1 METLKFSLFYSE
13 KGIKNT
19 TPTKTVDL
27 KTLFAIFESSRL
39 KELTES
45 IREAT
50 DEETRNQ
57 LKLMLPYIT
66 PHGVFSK
73 RENKGITHY
82 NKNFLALDFDKL
94 PTEEVRK
101 VKELLRRAGCCY
113 YIGTSSRG
121 HGVKALIH
129 MPHEFTPGNHY
140 LSAKHNV
147 EKILRLCNVQ
157 DYDTDLAK
165 YKTDLAQFVL
175 CQPFFLSH
183 DPDAIY
189 NFEPCHIGGIEPLR
203 AYTPEH
209 KIYSGLT
216 PVKDIIPEAK
226 TRIEAIIKGYYNS
239 LVDGYLATTEGSRH
253 LSIAKCKSFA
263 GYVRQYTPQLEH
275 EYKEGLKKVITLMYG
290 SDTVAKNSGAITSF
304 TSAWEEIPF
313 ALSETIEKIN
323 NESDLLKKVSSYLL
337 DRFEIE
343 IDQDKIIK
351 TLRGAKWT
359 FNNYTLAYFNQ
370 DTETL
375 NIQIL
380 GIPTTDKIN
389 RLNFL
394 PGVNIKLAANN
405 QLLLNGK
412 FWEGESIEIVLTSK
426 TISI

>member
-13 KGIKNT
+13 KGIRNT
-19 TPTKTVDL
+19 TPAATVDL
-27 KTLFAIFESSRL
+27 KKLFSILESSRL

-73 RENKGITHY
+73 RNNEGLVHY
-82 NKNFLALDFDKL
+82 NKNLLALDFDKL
-94 PTEEVRK
+94 ELEEVRK
-101 VKELLRRAGCCY
+101 VKESLRRAGCCY

-121 HGVKALIH
+121 RGVKALIH
-129 MPHEFTPGNHY
+129 IPNEFTPGNHY

-157 DYDTDLAK
+157 EYQV
-165 YKTDLAQFVL
+165 DLAQFVL

-183 DPDAIY
+183 DTEAIY
-189 NFEPCHIGGIEPLR
+189 NFEPTHIGGVQPLR
-203 AYTPEH
+203 EYIPEH

-216 PVKDIIPEAK
+216 PVKDITPEAK

-239 LVDGYLATTEGSRH
+239 LVDGYMSTTEGNRH

-263 GYVRQYTPQLEH
+263 AYVRQYTPQLEQ
-275 EYKEGLKKVITLMYG
+275 EYKEGLKKVIVLMYG
-290 SDTVAKNSGAITSF
+290 NERAANESRAVNSF
-304 TSAWEEIPF
+304 TEAWNETPF
-313 ALSETIEKIN
+313 LLNETIEKIN
-323 NESDLLKKVSSYLL
+323 LESEALKKVSSYLL
-337 DRFEIE
+337 EGFDVE

-380 GIPTTDKIN
+380 GIPTTEKIN

-394 PGVNIKLAANN
+394 PGINIKKAANN

-412 FWEGESIEIVLTSK
+412 FWEGESIEIVLTTK
-426 TISI
+426 NIAI

>member
-13 KGIKNT
+13 KGIKNI
-19 TPTKTVDL
+19 TPSKTVDL
-27 KTLFAIFESSRL
+27 KTLFTIFESSRL

-66 PHGVFSK
+66 PHGVFST
-73 RENKGITHY
+73 RNNESITHY

-121 HGVKALIH
+121 HGVKALIN
-129 MPHEFTPGNHY
+129 MPNEFTPGNHY

-147 EKILRLCNVQ
+147 EKILRFCNVQ
-157 DYDTDLAK
+157 EYD
-165 YKTDLAQFVL
+165 TDLAQFVL

-183 DPDAIY
+183 DSEAIY
-189 NFEPCHIGGIEPLR
+189 NFEPCHIGGIKPLR

-209 KIYSGLT
+209 KIYAGLT

-226 TRIEAIIKGYYNS
+226 TRIEAILKGYYNS
-239 LVDGYLATTEGSRH
+239 LVDGYLATTEGNRH

-263 GYVRQYTPQLEH
+263 AYVRQYTPQLEH
-275 EYKEGLKKVITLMYG
+275 EYKEGLKKVVVLMYG
-290 SDTVAKNSGAITSF
+290 SETTAKSAGAITSF
-304 TSAWEEIPF
+304 TSAWEEIPY

-323 NESDLLKKVSSYLL
+323 NESELLKKVSGYLL
-337 DRFEIE
+337 DCFEVDV
-343 IDQDKIIK
+343 DQDKIVK

-359 FNNYTLAYFNQ
+359 FNNYTLAYYNK

-375 NIQIL
+375 SIQIL
-380 GIPTTDKIN
+380 GIPTTEKIN

-394 PGVNIKLAANN
+394 PGISVKKAANN

-412 FWEGESIEIVLTSK
+412 FWDGQTIETVLTVN
-426 TISI
+426 TVAI

>member
-19 TPTKTVDL
+19 TPAATVDL
-27 KTLFAIFESSRL
+27 KKLFAILESSRL

-57 LKLMLPYIT
+57 LKLMLPFIT

-73 RENKGITHY
+73 RNNESITHY

-94 PTEEVRK
+94 TTEEVRK
-101 VKELLRRAGCCY
+101 VKELLRRADCCY

-121 HGVKALIH
+121 HGVKALID
-129 MPHEFTPGNHY
+129 MPNEFTPGNHY

-147 EKILRLCNVQ
+147 EKILRLCNVPG
-157 DYDTDLAK
+157 
-165 YKTDLAQFVL
+165 YKTDLAQFTL
-175 CQPFFLSH
+175 CQAFFLSH
-183 DPDAIY
+183 DPEAIY
-189 NFEPCHIGGIEPLR
+189 NFTPSHIGGIQPLR
-203 AYTPEH
+203 AYIPEH

-216 PVKDIIPEAK
+216 PVKDITPEAK
-226 TRIEAIIKGYYNS
+226 NRIEAIIKGYYNS
-239 LVDGYLATTEGSRH
+239 LIDGYMATTEGSRH

-263 GYVRQYTPQLEH
+263 AYVRQYTPHLEH
-275 EYKEGLKKVITLMYG
+275 EYKEGLKKAIILMYG
-290 SDTVAKNSGAITSF
+290 SERAAYETRAVSSF
-304 TSAWEEIPF
+304 IEAWNEIPF
-313 ALSETIEKIN
+313 LLNETIEKIN
-323 NESDLLKKVSSYLL
+323 IESELLKKVSSYLL
-337 DRFEIE
+337 DCFEVDL
-343 IDQDKIIK
+343 DQDKIVK

-359 FNNYTLAYFNQ
+359 FNNYTLAYYNQ

-375 NIQIL
+375 SIQIL
-380 GIPTTDKIN
+380 GIPTNEKIN

-394 PGVNIKLAANN
+394 PGISIKKAANN

-412 FWEGESIEIVLTSK
+412 FWEGQIIEISLTLN
-426 TISI
+426 TVAI

>member
-13 KGIKNT
+13 KGIRNT
-19 TPTKTVDL
+19 TPAKTVDL

-73 RENKGITHY
+73 RNNEGITHY

-94 PTEEVRK
+94 TIEEVK
-101 VKELLRRAGCCY
+101 NVKESLRRAGCCY

-129 MPHEFTPGNHY
+129 MPNEFTPGNHY

-157 DYDTDLAK
+157 EYN
-165 YKTDLAQFVL
+165 TDLAQFVL

-183 DPDAIY
+183 DNEAIY
-189 NFEPCHIGGIEPLR
+189 NFEPSHIGGIEPLR
-203 AYTPEH
+203 AYIPEH

-216 PVKDIIPEAK
+216 PAKDITTEAK

-239 LVDGYLATTEGSRH
+239 LVDGYMSTTEGTRH

-263 GYVRQYTPQLEH
+263 AYVRQYTPQLEH
-275 EYKEGLKKVITLMYG
+275 EYKEGLKKVVILMYG
-290 SDTVAKNSGAITSF
+290 NERAAYEARAINSFSE
-304 TSAWEEIPF
+304 AWNETPF
-313 ALSETIEKIN
+313 LLNETIEKIN
-323 NESDLLKKVSSYLL
+323 LESEALKKVSSYLL
-337 DRFEIE
+337 EGFEIE
-343 IDQDKIIK
+343 TDQDKIIK

-359 FNNYTLAYFNQ
+359 FNNYTLAYYNH

-380 GIPTTDKIN
+380 GIPTTEKIN

-394 PGVNIKLAANN
+394 PGVNIKKAANN

-412 FWEGESIEIVLTSK
+412 FWEGESIEIVLTTK
-426 TISI
+426 TIAI